1 MNIFVTILFASIII
15 NKSSSEIRTPS
26 NYYTNYNEIPS
37 TFYQSSPEV
46 QQPTYKNYIQAFPH
60 NSYFR
65 HSQPIAA
72 QQQKFIIPSQEITG
86 AVLKYPIPV
95 DDSAHFNFNHQP
107 AVIAKAPQAR
117 YHHHVHESKKPLIT
131 KTIFI
136 HSAPEET
143 EEDIDQE
150 AIQLAQQP
158 RKHYNVIF
166 VKAPSQTSKATA
178 LSLVKGLKEE
188 KTVVYVLSKKTTA
201 ADLQDAIADTPRHI
215 NKPEVF
221 FIKYRTPEEAAN
233 AQKEIL
239 TQYDSLGGSTTIVD
253 EGVAP
258 ATSVVDSLNVHES
271 NDIDDHL
278 QHIDPAPQEIAVA
291 QQQPHLQ
298 RNHFEED
305 EVVKAFL
312 TTNNGY
318 LPPSTRAL

>member
-1 MNIFVTILFASIII
+1 MNIFMTILFASLTI
-15 NKSSSEIRTPS
+15 NKSSSEIGSPYS
-26 NYYTNYNEIPS
+26 YYNNYNEIPS
-37 TFYQSSPEV
+37 TFYQPPPEV
-46 QQPTYKNYIQAFPH
+46 QQPTYKNYIQVFPH
-60 NSYFR
+60 NSHFH
-65 HSQPIAA
+65 HSPPIAT

-86 AVLKYPIPV
+86 AVVKYPIPS
-95 DDSAHFNFNHQP
+95 DISAHFNFNHQP
-107 AVIAKAPQAR
+107 TVIAKAPQTR
-117 YHHHVHESKKPLIT
+117 YHHVHESKKPLIT
-131 KTIFI
+131 KTVFI
-136 HSAPEET
+136 HAAPEET

-178 LSLVKGLKEE
+178 LNLVKGLKEE

-221 FIKYRTPEEAAN
+221 FIKYRTHEEAAN

-258 ATSVVDSLNVHES
+258 TTSVVDSLNVHDS
-271 NDIDDHL
+271 SDIDDHL
-278 QHIDPAPQEIAVA
+278 QHIDPAPQEIAIA
-291 QQQPHLQ
+291 QQQPQLQ
-298 RNHFEED
+298 KNHFEED

-312 TTNNGY
+312 TTNKGY

>member
-1 MNIFVTILFASIII
+1 MQTILFAFIII

-26 NYYTNYNEIPS
+26 NYYNNYNEIPS

-60 NSYFR
+60 NSNFH

-72 QQQKFIIPSQEITG
+72 QQQRFIIPSQEITG
-86 AVLKYPIPV
+86 AVVKYPIPV

-107 AVIAKAPQAR
+107 AAIAKAPQAR

-136 HSAPEET
+136 HAAPEET
-143 EEDIDQE
+143 EEDIDQD
-150 AIQLAQQP
+150 QLAQQP

-178 LSLVKGLKEE
+178 LNLVKGLKEE

-233 AQKEIL
+233 AQKQIL

-253 EGVAP
+253 EGIAP

-278 QHIDPAPQEIAVA
+278 QYIDPAQQEIAIA
-291 QQQPHLQ
+291 QQQQPLLQ
-298 RNHFEED
+298 KNHFEED